1 MKKIITIIVSLAIG
15 VGCGFWSGYY
25 ISKKY
30 SENQETTIS
39 KSTNSEQ
46 PLIANG
52 EYQVT
57 ANWDWKT
64 LVVKD
69 NVWTLDGK
77 RIYDVSTT
85 NDNIVILKGKN
96 LKSLVVY
103 KIEKDN
109 EKINLYSYTKEGV
122 GKKVL
127 ATLVKK

>member
-1 MKKIITIIVSLAIG
+1 MKKNNHNNCVFSNWYRLWF
-15 VGCGFWSGYY
+15 FWSGYY
-25 ISKKY
+25 ISKKIFRKTKR
-30 SENQETTIS
+30 QLFP

-46 PLIANG
+46 PLITNG

-103 KIEKDN
+103 KIEKKITK
-109 EKINLYSYTKEGV
+109 KINLYSYTKRRRWE
-122 GKKVL
+122 KKYWL
-127 ATLVKK
+127 L

>member
-1 MKKIITIIVSLAIG
+1 MD
-15 VGCGFWSGYY
+15 FWSGYY

-46 PLIANG
+46 PLITNG

-109 EKINLYSYTKEGV
+109 EKSTYILTQKKAL
-122 GKKVL
+122 GKKYWL
-127 ATLVKK
+127 L

>member
-1 MKKIITIIVSLAIG
+1 MIT
-15 VGCGFWSGYY
+15 
-25 ISKKY
+25 
-30 SENQETTIS
+30 
-39 KSTNSEQ
+39 
-46 PLIANG
+46 NG

-109 EKINLYSYTKEGV
+109 EKSTYILTQKKALGKSIGYSSEEINNAFGV
-122 GKKVL
+122 
-127 ATLVKK
+127 

>member
-1 MKKIITIIVSLAIG
+1 
-15 VGCGFWSGYY
+15 
-25 ISKKY
+25 
-30 SENQETTIS
+30 
-39 KSTNSEQ
+39 
-46 PLIANG
+46 
-52 EYQVT
+52 
-57 ANWDWKT
+57 
-64 LVVKD
+64 
-69 NVWTLDGK
+69 
-77 RIYDVSTT
+77 TT

>member
-15 VGCGFWSGYY
+15 IGCGFGQDITSV
-25 ISKKY
+25 KY

-46 PLIANG
+46 PLITNG

-85 NDNIVILKGKN
+85 NDNIVILKGK
-96 LKSLVVY
+96 
-103 KIEKDN
+103 I
-109 EKINLYSYTKEGV
+109 
-122 GKKVL
+122 
-127 ATLVKK
+127 

>member
-1 MKKIITIIVSLAIG
+1 MIT
-15 VGCGFWSGYY
+15 
-25 ISKKY
+25 
-30 SENQETTIS
+30 
-39 KSTNSEQ
+39 
-46 PLIANG
+46 NG

-103 KIEKDN
+103 KIEK
-109 EKINLYSYTKEGV
+109 ITKNQLIFLHKRRRWE
-122 GKKVL
+122 KVL